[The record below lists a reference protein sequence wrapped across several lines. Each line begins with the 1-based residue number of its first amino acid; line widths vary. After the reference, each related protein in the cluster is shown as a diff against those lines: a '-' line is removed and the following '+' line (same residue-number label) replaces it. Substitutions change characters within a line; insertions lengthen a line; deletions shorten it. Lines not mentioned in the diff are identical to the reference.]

1 MIRLKRVCV
10 SLALLLAV
18 ALVLTLV
25 TGTWMVRRSFPA
37 TSGQFELV
45 GLEQD
50 VEVYRDAYGVPTIVA
65 ATSADLFRAQGYVHA
80 QDRFWEMDLRRHVTA
95 GRVAELLG
103 AEALDTDRFIR
114 TLGWR
119 RVAEAELEL
128 LEDDTLAMLAAYA
141 EGVNA
146 WTEGRSGSQLSIEH
160 ALLRVTGAGGY
171 QPEPWT
177 PADSVAWLKAMAWD
191 LRSNLEDELARARL
205 LDVDLGEGRELDDLF
220 PGFPAAR
227 HPVILPEGGEVTTE
241 GFIPATGVRD
251 PDRVTATTARG
262 TRPDQPDDHSD
273 ELLHAAELVQ
283 TAQLLRTPG
292 VDATLAA
299 AQDAL
304 AFAPALLGE
313 GGTDGIGSNSW
324 VLGPDRTT
332 TGTALLANDPHLG
345 PAQPSL
351 WYQVGLRCE
360 PVGPDC
366 PYELA
371 GFSFSGVPGI
381 MIGHNA
387 QVAWGFTNLGADVA
401 DLVIERLDGDRYLTE
416 DGWEPLEVHE
426 ETIRVAGGDDV
437 TIEVRATRH
446 GPLFSDVSDSGG
458 EVAQGRL
465 GAGDPAAAGDL
476 DAGDLE
482 HAVALRWVALDPVA
496 TMDAVPHLMRARDWP
511 SFRAGASR
519 LKVPSQNLVYADV
532 DGNIGYQAPGRIP
545 VRRTGDGTLPQ
556 AGWTGEA
563 GWERFLDFEELPWT
577 LNPDDGYLATA
588 NQPVLTPGEDPFLS
602 VDVSLGHR
610 GARIAELLE
619 AREQHSPQDLLAL
632 QMDAHNAN
640 AATLVPV
647 LTGLDD
653 RDHAGVALVQGVLA
667 DWDLQDDADAAG
679 AAAFNATWRH
689 LLEIAYHDLLPGWA
703 WPSGAGRWWEIV
715 RGLLDEPDSP
725 WWDAPGHPEVR
736 GRDDVLHAAMAR
748 AAEEMEATFSD
759 DPSDWR
765 WGEMHTL
772 TLTHSPFGESGIAP
786 LERLFNRGPLEL
798 SGGTDIVNATGWTA
812 HQGYEVNWV
821 PSMRMV
827 VDLGDL
833 DDGRWIHLTGQS
845 GRPFHR
851 HYTDQAEP
859 WRDGQTIPLGFSLEA
874 ARDNAVDQL
883 TLTAR

>member
-1 MIRLKRVCV
+1 MIWLKRVSV
-10 SLALLLAV
+10 SLALLLV
-18 ALVLTLV
+18 VGLVLSLA
-25 TGTWMVRRSFPA
+25 TGTWMVRRSFPT
-37 TSGQFELV
+37 TSGQAELV
-45 GLEQD
+45 GLDQD
-50 VEVYRDAYGVPTIVA
+50 VDVYRDAYGVPTIVA
-65 ATSADLFRAQGYVHA
+65 STSADLFRAQGYVHA

-119 RVAEAELEL
+119 RVAEVELDL
-128 LEDDTLAMLAAYA
+128 LEDDTLAMLEAYS

-146 WTEGRSGSQLSIEH
+146 WMEGRSGSQLSIEH

-191 LRSNLEDELARARL
+191 LRSNLEDELTRARL

-220 PGFPAAR
+220 PAFPAER

-241 GFIPATGVRD
+241 GFVPATGVQD
-251 PDRVTATTARG
+251 PDQITAAAATATPPH
-262 TRPDQPDDHSD
+262 RPGDHSD
-273 ELLHAAELVQ
+273 ELLQ
-283 TAQLLRTPG
+283 TAELLRTPG
-292 VDATLAA
+292 ADAALAA
-299 AQDAL
+299 AHDAL
-304 AFAPALLGE
+304 AHAPALLGE
-313 GGTDGIGSNSW
+313 GGSDGIGSNSW

-345 PAQPSL
+345 PSQPSL

-387 QVAWGFTNLGADVA
+387 QVAWGFTNLGADVV

-446 GPLFSDVSDSGG
+446 GPLFSDVSDSGD

-482 HAVALRWVALDPVA
+482 HAIALRWVALDPVA
-496 TMDAVPHLMRARDWP
+496 TMDAVPRMMRAEDWP
-511 SFRAGASR
+511 SFRAAASR

-545 VRRTGDGTLPQ
+545 VRRAGDGTLPQ

-577 LNPDDGYLATA
+577 LNPDDGYLATS
-588 NQPVLTPGEDPFLS
+588 NQPVLTPGEEPFLA

-619 AREQHSPQDLLAL
+619 GREQHSPEDLLAL

-647 LTGLDD
+647 LTDLDD

-689 LLEIAYHDLLPGWA
+689 LLEIAYHDLLPEWA

-725 WWDAPGHPEVR
+725 WWDAPGYPDVL

-748 AAEEMEATFSD
+748 AYDEMEATFSD

-786 LERLFNRGPLEL
+786 IERLFNRGPLEL
-798 SGGTDIVNATGWTA
+798 GGGTDIVNATGWTA

-859 WRDGQTIPLGFSLEA
+859 WRDGQTIPLRFSLEA
-874 ARDNAVDQL
+874 TRSTAVDQL